1 MRVLYV
7 ERQPQD
13 YMTQRDTTQLL
24 HEIDAAAVALPGP
37 RFELEKAYRE
47 YRPLK
52 AAVLQGLSAAVQAA
66 AGGGLEQGLGESTAS
81 ELSEP
86 PAHLAMQLALLC
98 QELLRLGLFNTTEE
112 LSSAVIPTLLQV
124 FDMGAPA
131 PTLPAKE
138 SARPKIGDDKMQ
150 NNAPAALADA
160 FGRDTSSHV
169 AATKLVVCNM
179 LDYICDLR
187 LRVRVPKLL
196 ALYKAGVSI
205 LSTAAKDGAPVSSD
219 DHQLD
224 LRHKLTEKLRTS
236 HADDLTKL
244 LSYLSLSGA
253 GAEGQRLALTLVKMM
268 QSKMQ
273 ALSHISM
280 RLLLRER
287 SPKLELFR
295 ELSNTQILLDPG
307 AITAYRSCIEYGT
320 LLVTPLSENCLNAAC
335 LLKPVP
341 CVSASC
347 YRLPRTSCSSADTT
361 GM

>member
-66 AGGGLEQGLGESTAS
+66 AGGGLEPGLGESAAS
-81 ELSEP
+81 EL
-86 PAHLAMQLALLC
+86 PAQLGMQLALLC

-224 LRHKLTEKLRTS
+224 LLHKLTEKLRTS